1 MRRETTPRAPMLLA
15 VIAVLFCL
23 SPLLSACSSEEPGGQ
38 SGGGNASGDTPGKQP
53 GSARD
58 EGAQEPSGDADRTE
72 PPAALVPIAHI
83 SSTLEDV
90 STKDLSETRQLAVA
104 RGLREEAG
112 GLVERTEFQSF
123 DSVEAVI
130 EHVSE
135 TPGALGLVPW
145 DEVGPRVKA
154 LSVNGESLLDPD
166 SDGSEG
172 YPLKPEGAT
181 VPDPEKLRRMVVGGD
196 IVLDRGQYYMVIR
209 RGMGVDFPLDGG
221 YAAVTSRVPEQS
233 AYSETGIIHQFTA
246 ERTGGAGAVRKYLS
260 GADLTLANFEN
271 PVIRD
276 SVYHPDATTFTGDLR
291 LMPVLDQAGIDGVTL
306 GNNHIL
312 DAGTTGLDET
322 MGHLDDAGIAHA
334 GAGMD
339 LAQAR
344 KPMIFDV
351 GGTKI
356 GVLSYM
362 GVPNYDWAWAT
373 ESAPGTAPLLQNLME
388 EDIKRLRPKVDLVV
402 VSPHWGIEYMATP
415 EPEQVD
421 LAHAAV
427 DAGADIFVGG
437 HAHWP
442 KGIEMYKG
450 KPIYYGVGNFLLD
463 QSWSEETST
472 AIFAD
477 VTLYGDDVV
486 QTRPVPFIILDRAQP
501 NFLTPRGGGNRALR
515 NVYAASLGPEFESY
529 GRR

>member
-1 MRRETTPRAPMLLA
+1 MRKRTTPHAPMLLA
-15 VIAVLFCL
+15 VIAVFLCL
-23 SPLLSACSSEEPGGQ
+23 SPLLFACSSEQPEGE
-38 SGGGNASGDTPGKQP
+38 SGGNQGSGDTPGKQADT
-53 GSARD
+53 GK
-58 EGAQEPSGDADRTE
+58 GNTQEPSGGADSAE
-72 PPAALVPIAHI
+72 PPAALVPVAHLT
-83 SSTLEDV
+83 STLEDV
-90 STKDLSETRQLAVA
+90 SVKDLSEVRQLAVA
-104 RGLREEAG
+104 RGSREEAG
-112 GLVERTEFQSF
+112 GLVEGAEFQDY

-130 EHVSE
+130 DHVGE

-154 LSVNGESLLDPD
+154 LSVDGKSLLDPD
-166 SDGSEG
+166 SDGVED
-172 YPLKPEGAT
+172 YPLRPEGGT
-181 VPDPEKLRRMVVGGD
+181 VPDPEKLRRMVLGGD
-196 IVLDRGQYYMVIR
+196 IVFDRGQYYMVIR

-246 ERTGGAGAVRKYLS
+246 ERTGGAGAVRDYLS

-271 PVIRD
+271 PVIRA

-291 LMPVLDQAGIDGVTL
+291 LMPELDQAGIDGVTL

-312 DAGTTGLDET
+312 DAGTEGLEET

-373 ESAPGTAPLLQNLME
+373 ASAPGTAPLLQNLME

-402 VSPHWGIEYMATP
+402 VSPHWGIEYLATP
-415 EPEQVD
+415 EPEQVE

-427 DAGADIFVGG
+427 DAGADVFIGG

-472 AIFAD
+472 GIFAD
-477 VTLYGDDVV
+477 VTLYGDTVV
-486 QTRPVPFIILDRAQP
+486 QTRPVPFIMLDRAQP
-501 NFLTPRGGGNRALR
+501 NFLTPGGGGNRALR
-515 NVYAASLGPEFESY
+515 NIYAASLGPEFESY